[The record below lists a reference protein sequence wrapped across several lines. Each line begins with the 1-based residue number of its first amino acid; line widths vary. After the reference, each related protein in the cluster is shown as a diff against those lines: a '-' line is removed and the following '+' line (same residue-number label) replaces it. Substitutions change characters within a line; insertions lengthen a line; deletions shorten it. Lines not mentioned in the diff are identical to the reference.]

1 MTLLEWLEQ
10 TPSAQLI
17 GECFAVRDDLA
28 DATDIL
34 SERAHLLPMSDDT
47 LLNVSLG
54 MALDGSLPV
63 IEWPT
68 ADVSNIASWLKT
80 IPANENHTVSMV
92 IRVHVHQETG
102 LDYDT
107 LQHPL
112 VEVWSVLSDSMRSD
126 ALARAQ
132 SHRKIVILLESA
144 TSIAWHKLEGRSLT
158 ALTSSSDYRIE
169 HAHCVIV
176 SSNLHAD
183 IVQSSIDTLAED
195 GIRIHWVEQ
204 HALSGFD
211 DTALKAVFDVGRVVC
226 VGLPISWLSTLVAKA
241 FWRLESEPTF
251 CASNTPAIQQAVYT
265 SLES

>member
-28 DATDIL
+28 DATDRL
-34 SERAHLLPMSDDT
+34 GDRAHLLPMGDDT
-47 LLNVSLG
+47 LLNLSLG
-54 MALDGSLPV
+54 MALDGSVPV
-63 IEWPT
+63 VEWPT

-80 IPANENHTVSMV
+80 IPATENHAMSMV
-92 IRVHVHQETG
+92 IRIHVHQETD
-102 LDYDT
+102 LHYDT

-112 VEVWSVLSDSMRSD
+112 VEVWSVLSDSMRAD

-132 SHRKIVILLESA
+132 AHRKIIILLESA

-158 ALTSSSDYRIE
+158 TLTSSSAYSIE
-169 HAHCVIV
+169 QAHCVVV